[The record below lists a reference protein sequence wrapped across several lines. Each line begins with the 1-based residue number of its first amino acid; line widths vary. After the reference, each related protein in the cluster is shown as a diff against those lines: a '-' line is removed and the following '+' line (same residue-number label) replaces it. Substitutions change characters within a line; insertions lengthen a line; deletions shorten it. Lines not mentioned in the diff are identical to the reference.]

1 MAAFLRNRAGLL
13 LSTSYVFVHP
23 SSLFLATLRPRP
35 KNEFVALKLV
45 EATDGF
51 QIEDSNLFQN
61 ILFFFFFAHY
71 IFEAGSFARPA
82 ELHVCK

>member
-1 MAAFLRNRAGLL
+1 MAAFLRNRAWLL
-13 LSTSYVFVHP
+13 LSTSYVFVYP

-51 QIEDSNLFQN
+51 QIEDSNLIQN
-61 ILFFFFFAHY
+61 YLFFFFAHY